1 MAAGDGGAGRKRVAC
16 NSRRFTPCP
25 GRGGRGAGS
34 TGGGCP
40 RSPPGVA
47 AASLTAG
54 PSPLLRCGGAR
65 ENCPCASA
73 GPPGDTE
80 RGCRAP
86 PPCAV
91 AEGDPLQPPLGSPR
105 GFSLLLPRCW
115 WHWSCPHN
123 AVARLQRCGQ
133 LGLGCSGA
141 ALSRQAPKEMLSPRR
156 LLRGFRTLW
165 NAMGSVMNRTHI
177 KWMALRCHPAIPG
190 QAGRCGGEDGCSWG
204 VPAAPRACAGSRG
217 GSFTNCI
224 RPPPRTGTQ
233 MTAPG
238 CRVLLIG
245 TAHPGAERRVSG
257 PGLKGQQQKQAP
269 WGDRGRNFSPSP
281 AVNPRQHR
289 DWLVVP

>member
-73 GPPGDTE
+73 GPAGDTE

-91 AEGDPLQPPLGSPR
+91 AGGGSPPAPPRQPSGLQPAPAPVLVA
-105 GFSLLLPRCW
+105 LELP
-115 WHWSCPHN
+115 P
-123 AVARLQRCGQ
+123 QRCCQ
-133 LGLGCSGA
+133 AAAWWAVGA
-141 ALSRQAPKEMLSPRR
+141 R
-156 LLRGFRTLW
+156 LLRSSALQT
-165 NAMGSVMNRTHI
+165 GSQGD
-177 KWMALRCHPAIPG
+177 ALT
-190 QAGRCGGEDGCSWG
+190 ST
-204 VPAAPRACAGSRG
+204 AAPR
-217 GSFTNCI
+217 
-224 RPPPRTGTQ
+224 
-233 MTAPG
+233 
-238 CRVLLIG
+238 V
-245 TAHPGAERRVSG
+245 
-257 PGLKGQQQKQAP
+257 
-269 WGDRGRNFSPSP
+269 
-281 AVNPRQHR
+281 
-289 DWLVVP
+289 